1 MDSDQAFPGRG
12 NFWSG
17 KFSPDTALKV
27 HTVTLMAYLAASSA
41 PTPLYRLYQLQWHFS
56 PVILTLIFGVYALA
70 LLATLLIAGRL
81 SDHLGRRPII
91 GYALTLE
98 LAAMGMF
105 LAANNFLWLLAAR
118 ALQGVATGL
127 ATAALGAA
135 LVDFHHERGSLTNTL
150 ATMGGITI
158 GALGTT
164 ALVELAPAPL
174 HLVFILLMLAFTLQ
188 FVLNWGTPETSGGRP
203 GALASLRP
211 SIAVPHSARGALLAI
226 TPINV
231 AVWALGG
238 FYLSL
243 MPSLIAMT
251 TKSVS
256 VWLGGLNIA
265 TLTLSG
271 GVAIFLVRR
280 SQPFWALLIGAV
292 TLVVGMTVILMGA
305 NFGLAPVL
313 LIGSMIAGVGFGS
326 GFLGAV
332 RSIVHLV
339 EPTERAGL
347 MAAFYVESYL
357 ANSLPTILAG
367 YMAQRLDL
375 LMVANMYGGAII
387 LLALTGL
394 VLELLRFRKR
404 RGAGRLLP
412 TGREGR

>member
-1 MDSDQAFPGRG
+1 
-12 NFWSG
+12 
-17 KFSPDTALKV
+17 
-27 HTVTLMAYLAASSA
+27 
-41 PTPLYRLYQLQWHFS
+41 
-56 PVILTLIFGVYALA
+56 
-70 LLATLLIAGRL
+70 
-81 SDHLGRRPII
+81 
-91 GYALTLE
+91 
-98 LAAMGMF
+98 
-105 LAANNFLWLLAAR
+105 
-118 ALQGVATGL
+118 
-127 ATAALGAA
+127 
-135 LVDFHHERGSLTNTL
+135 
-150 ATMGGITI
+150 MGGLTI

-164 ALVELAPAPL
+164 ALVGLAPAPL

-188 FVLNWGTPETSGGRP
+188 FVLNLGTPETSGGRP

-211 SIAVPHSARGALLAI
+211 SIAVPHGARGALLAI

-243 MPSLIAMT
+243 MPSLVAMT

-265 TLTLSG
+265 ALTLSG

-292 TLVVGMTVILMGA
+292 SLVVGMTVILMGA
-305 NFGLAPVL
+305 NFGLTLVL
-313 LIGSMIAGVGFGS
+313 LIGSMIAGVGFGT

-387 LLALTGL
+387 LLALTGF

-404 RGAGRLLP
+404 R
-412 TGREGR
+412 